1 MSVRLP
7 SAFPGNMDLA
17 HQVHGRLCS
26 PYSTVSTLPVRLLAV
41 ERWGFHSYC
50 RSNLPSPTYHHG
62 QPGICPPL
70 APLKIHWSRHAF
82 LRVTALPCLR
92 MHQLASQ
99 RLDLLK
105 TSSTR
110 ASGPC
115 TGPRCTASISAW
127 SGDIWERDSSFAH
140 RLPQFLP
147 PVFIPYPTHT
157 IKHYGRPRG
166 DQGGEVR
173 DSIALQLHVF

>member
-1 MSVRLP
+1 VDERSGETLCAVPVHVMSVRLP

-127 SGDIWERDSSFAH
+127 SGDIWERDSQLRSPFTAV
-140 RLPQFLP
+140 P
-147 PVFIPYPTHT
+147 P
-157 IKHYGRPRG
+157 
-166 DQGGEVR
+166 
-173 DSIALQLHVF
+173 SCLHSLSHPHNRTLWPA